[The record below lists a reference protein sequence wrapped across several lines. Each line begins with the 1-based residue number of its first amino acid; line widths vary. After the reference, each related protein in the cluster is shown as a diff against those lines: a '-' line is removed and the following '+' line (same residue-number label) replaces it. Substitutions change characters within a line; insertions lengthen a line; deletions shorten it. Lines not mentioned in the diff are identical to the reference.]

1 MLTDRRSGPRGYSIG
16 LLPCDG
22 IGSEIVPAAAAV
34 TDAALDAL
42 KSSASIEWVPLP
54 AGRAAIDE
62 FGTALPDSTLE
73 ALDALDGWVL
83 GPHDS
88 ANYPKEQRFVLN
100 PSGII
105 RKHFDL
111 FANLRPA
118 QGLKGSP
125 GIAVDADLVIV
136 RENTEGFYT
145 DRNTYAGTGEF
156 MPSPDVAIAMGI
168 FTRDAITRIARVAC
182 ELAAQRRKHLTIV
195 HKANVLRLTTG
206 MFRDVCKEVASGYP
220 DLLVDDFNVDAMTT
234 HLLRRPLDFDV
245 IVADNMFGDILS
257 DLTGQLVGSLGIA
270 PSLNMSDAKA
280 MAQAVHGGAPDIA
293 GQNVANPIALIRST
307 CMLLEWLA
315 AKSGDVVLTEAATA
329 ISRGVEETVL
339 AGVSTRDLGG
349 SASTTGFTEA
359 VIGYIRAG
367 AP

>member
-1 MLTDRRSGPRGYSIG
+1 MIQSVPNSYNIG

-22 IGSEIVPAAAAV
+22 VGSEIVPAAAAV
-34 TDAALDAL
+34 TDAALEAL
-42 KSSASIEWVPLP
+42 KSSASIDWVSLP

-62 FGTALPDSTLE
+62 FGSALPESTLD

-88 ANYPKEQRFVLN
+88 ASYPENQRFVLN

-118 QGLKGSP
+118 HGLEGSP
-125 GIAVDADLVIV
+125 GIAVDADLIIV

-145 DRNTYAGTGEF
+145 DRNTFAGTGEF
-156 MPSPDVAIAMGI
+156 MPSPDVAIALGI
-168 FTRDAITRIARVAC
+168 FTRGAIARIAHVAC
-182 ELAAQRRKHLTIV
+182 ELAMKRRQHLTIV

-206 MFRDVCKEVASGYP
+206 MFRDVCREVASGYP
-220 DLLVDDFNVDAMTT
+220 GLRIDDFNVDAMTT
-234 HLLRRPLDFDV
+234 HLLRRPMDFDV

-270 PSLNMSDAKA
+270 PSLNTSHVKA

-293 GQNVANPIALIRST
+293 GQNVANPIAIIRST

-315 AKSGDVVLTEAATA
+315 GKLGDVALTEAATV
-329 ISRGVEETVL
+329 ISRGVEQTVL
-339 AGVSTRDLGG
+339 AGIATPDLGG

-359 VIGYIRAG
+359 VIGYIGAG
-367 AP
+367 VA